1 MRTVRFREGDA
12 ILTENLYEGM
22 FLLDSGKFAADHD
35 GTANQVIGILEKAGA
50 TVVAHRPWQDGRLAY
65 PIDGHRKGVHYLS
78 YFRMKTDA
86 LKDVARA
93 CKLSDVILRHLI
105 IKQPLVLFDAMV
117 AALSGHEV
125 RAAIRDEPIA
135 VREIEVPD
143 AVEVEEE

>member
-1 MRTVRFREGDA
+1 M
-12 ILTENLYEGM
+12 TENLYEGM

-65 PIDGHRKGVHYLS
+65 AIDGHRKGVHYLS
-78 YFRMKTDA
+78 YFRMKTDG
-86 LKDVARA
+86 LKDVTRA
-93 CKLSDVILRHLI
+93 CKLSDVIIRHLI

-125 RAAIRDEPIA
+125 RAALRDEPEP

-143 AVEVEEE
+143 VVEAEEE